1 MQLLDAAIAFALTI
15 AGLATVVSIIIE
27 IIHRVLS
34 LRSKG
39 LRAMLEQHFDD
50 VIEPVIKAQVE
61 KAIIGQDKNLV
72 DELKR
77 LRDDLIIKMTAN
89 PLVKLQELSWLPK
102 WAVKGLS
109 QYNAVTALD
118 FLDRL
123 PEAEVYQYIKLRGKM
138 TVSER
143 LKKFDKKYEEY
154 EKAISNYFKRRAQ
167 LLSFVIGV
175 ILAIVVNIH
184 GIRLFER
191 YLSDPELT
199 ATVIAQ
205 TDNIESAIESVQK
218 RQTDKPGTEEE
229 SIKEI
234 KAALNQYND
243 LMGNFMGLGLPIGWE
258 LYPYCPTDQN
268 ATTLKN
274 YDPRCKTAL
283 SSLPKKTAG
292 TKRSTIA
299 IIFMTARNDFWGFI
313 KWLFVVTI
321 TGTLIGLGGPFWFDV
336 ASKLGGL
343 RNKFRGGANP
353 AGSDQPSKTDPDH
366 DAVIEKMTAD
376 SKSKTVR
383 KNPPKRRQAKAGP
396 KSKTTD
402 A

>member
-61 KAIIGQDKNLV
+61 KAIIGQDKNLA

-143 LKKFDKKYEEY
+143 LKKFDKKYEDY

-167 LLSFVIGV
+167 LLSFVVGV

-218 RQTDKPGTEEE
+218 RQADKPGTEE
-229 SIKEI
+229 
-234 KAALNQYND
+234 
-243 LMGNFMGLGLPIGWE
+243 
-258 LYPYCPTDQN
+258 
-268 ATTLKN
+268 
-274 YDPRCKTAL
+274 
-283 SSLPKKTAG
+283 
-292 TKRSTIA
+292 
-299 IIFMTARNDFWGFI
+299 
-313 KWLFVVTI
+313 
-321 TGTLIGLGGPFWFDV
+321 
-336 ASKLGGL
+336 
-343 RNKFRGGANP
+343 
-353 AGSDQPSKTDPDH
+353 
-366 DAVIEKMTAD
+366 DA
-376 SKSKTVR
+376 
-383 KNPPKRRQAKAGP
+383 
-396 KSKTTD
+396 
-402 A
+402 